1 MYRLELFRGNC
12 IGGKSPGVI
21 VLEEISWGVIVQRAV
36 VQGKLSQFKYLFFEV
51 ICSLLLK
58 YT

>member
-51 ICSLLLK
+51 IC
-58 YT
+58 